1 MKKLIYSA
9 LSIVLLA
16 ITFSSCVNDTD
27 YETPQLTC
35 KEPILTGS
43 AEKLSDIITAWQ
55 NSGETVKVFRE
66 DYTDYIVGYV
76 LSNDKTGNFYK
87 ELYIQD
93 SPTDPTATIK
103 LNIDMR
109 SLFTKYKVGS
119 KIYIYLHGLSISLS
133 HGEIVINEANG
144 KFLRENVAKANILR
158 SCDETELTPVAVA
171 TPSLI
176 DESYLGKY
184 VELTNVQF
192 DQSLLEE
199 DFVDNNDSYDTHRNI
214 TSCDDSSQIKL
225 ETSTFASFGGA
236 SLPQGQGSV
245 KGIITY
251 DYGAD
256 FFVLRVNS
264 PEDFNFEGE
273 RCDPDYLFYENFET
287 QIENNTVSGNGW
299 TNYREAG
306 TKNWEAFS
314 DDNSLGMSAKIGS
327 YQSGDTSTIAWLI
340 SPAIN
345 LDEHEGETFSFK
357 TSNSYADA
365 SDLEVLSST
374 DWDGTTAG
382 ITTATWTTVP
392 DIYIV
397 QNGDYYK
404 EWFDSGEY
412 DLSTIT
418 GNIYFA
424 FKYTGSG
431 GSGFDGTYELDEVK
445 VAYTE

>member
-1 MKKLIYSA
+1 MKKIIYSVLSLA
-9 LSIVLLA
+9 LLT
-16 ITFSSCVNDTD
+16 ITFTSCVNDTD
-27 YETPQLTC
+27 YETPQITC
-35 KEPILTGS
+35 SEPVLTGS
-43 AEKLSDIITAWQ
+43 SEKISDVITAWQ
-55 NSGETVKVFRE
+55 NSGESVKVFRN

-76 LSNDKTGNFYK
+76 LSDDRTGNFYK

-109 SLFTKYKVGS
+109 SLFTKYSVGS
-119 KIYIYLHGLSISLS
+119 KIYVYLHDLSISES

-144 KFLRENVAKANILR
+144 DYLRENVTKTNILR
-158 SCDETELTPVAVA
+158 SCDDEALTPISVSV
-171 TPSLI
+171 PSLI
-176 DESYLGKY
+176 DASYLGKY

-192 DQSLLEE
+192 DQSLLGK
-199 DFVDNNDSYDTHRNI
+199 DFVDENDSFDTHRNI

-236 SLPQGQGSV
+236 SLPEGQGSV

-273 RCDPDYLFYENFET
+273 RCDPDYIFYDNFES
-287 QIENNTVSGNGW
+287 QIEGNSISGNGW
-299 TNYREAG
+299 TNYIEEGSR
-306 TKNWEAFS
+306 NWESFS
-314 DDNSLGMSAKIGS
+314 DDYSLGISARIGS
-327 YQSGDTSTIAWLI
+327 YQSNDTSTIAWLI
-340 SPAIN
+340 SPEIN

-357 TSNSYADA
+357 TSNSY
-365 SDLEVLSST
+365 SDDSNLEVLSST

-382 ITTATWTTVP
+382 MATATWITVP
-392 DIYIV
+392 GMYIV
-397 QNGDYYK
+397 QNSDYYQD
-404 EWFDSGEY
+404 WLDSGDY
-412 DLSTIT
+412 DLSAAT
-418 GNIYFA
+418 GNIHFA

-431 GSGFDGTYELDEVK
+431 GSGSDGTYELDEVIIG
-445 VAYTE
+445 YTE

>member
-1 MKKLIYSA
+1 MKKIIYSA
-9 LSIVLLA
+9 LSIALLA
-16 ITFSSCVNDTD
+16 LTFTSCVNDTG

-35 KEPILTGS
+35 EEPVLEGS
-43 AEKLSDIITAWQ
+43 NEEISDIITAWQ
-55 NSGETVKVFRE
+55 NSGESVKVFRE

-76 LSNDKTGNFYK
+76 LSNDRTGNFYK

-93 SPTDPTATIK
+93 SPINPTATIK

-119 KIYIYLHGLSISLS
+119 KIYIYLHDLSISLS

-144 KFLRENVAKANILR
+144 DFIRENVAKQNILR
-158 SCDETELTPVAVA
+158 SCEVSELTPVTVA
-171 TPSLI
+171 TPASI
-176 DESYLGKY
+176 DDTYLGKY

-199 DFVDNNDSYDTHRNI
+199 DFVDENDSFDTHHNI

-236 SLPQGQGSV
+236 TLPQGQGSV

-251 DYGAD
+251 DYGAN
-256 FFVLRVNS
+256 FYVLRVNS
-264 PEDFNFEGE
+264 PEDFAFDNE
-273 RCDPDYLFYENFET
+273 RCDPDYIFYENFET

-299 TNYREAG
+299 TNYKEAG
-306 TKNWEAFS
+306 TKSWEAFS
-314 DDNSLGMSAKIGS
+314 DDNSLGMSARIGS
-327 YQSGDTSTIAWLI
+327 YQSNDTSTIAWLI

-345 LDEHEGETFSFK
+345 LDEHEGEIFSFK
-357 TSNSYADA
+357 TSNSYADD
-365 SDLEVLSST
+365 SNLEVLSST

-382 ITTATWTTVP
+382 IANATWTTVP

-404 EWFDSGEY
+404 DWFDSGDY
-412 DLSTIT
+412 DLSTAT
-418 GNIYFA
+418 GNMYFA

-431 GSGFDGTYELDEVK
+431 GAGSDGTYELDEVIIG
-445 VAYTE
+445 YTE